1 MDIPD
6 KLLDE
11 LLKGYSKPEDLHG
24 PNGIL
29 KQLTK
34 KLVERAMQAE
44 MDHHLGYPKNHPAGR
59 NNGNSRNGTSKK
71 TVVGEQGKTEIEV
84 PRDRNGE
91 FEPQL
96 IKKGQRRWEGFDQ
109 QILSMYA
116 LGMTT
121 RDIQAH
127 LKGQYGVDVSPDL
140 VSTVTDAVMD
150 EVRQW
155 QNRPLEKL
163 YPVVFLDA
171 LVVKVRDQGHVV
183 NKAAYLAIGLN
194 RDGLKEV
201 LGIWLETSEGAKL
214 WLKIVN
220 ELKNRGLEDIFI
232 ACVDGLKGFPEAI
245 EAVFP
250 KTQVQL
256 CIVHM
261 VRNSLRYVSWK
272 VRKELAADL
281 KKIYA
286 ASTEAQAEGE
296 LKAFAAKWDSSY
308 PTISKSWKANW
319 TRITPYF
326 AYPAAVR
333 KIIYTTNAIESLN
346 SVLRKSTRNRGS
358 FPDDDSAVKLL
369 YLGLRN
375 LAKKWTMPVRDWG
388 IAMNQFAILYEDRV

>member
-1 MDIPD
+1 MEIPD

-11 LLKGYSKPEDLHG
+11 LLKGYSKPEDLQG

-34 KLVERAMQAE
+34 RLVERAMQAE

-59 NNGNSRNGTSKK
+59 NSGNSRNGKTKK
-71 TVVGEQGKTEIEV
+71 TIVSDQGKTEIEV
-84 PRDRNGE
+84 PRDRNGD

-96 IKKGQRRWEGFDQ
+96 IRKGQRRWDGFDA

-140 VSTVTDAVMD
+140 VSTVTDAVID
-150 EVRQW
+150 EVHEW
-155 QNRPLEKL
+155 QSRPLENL

-194 RDGLKEV
+194 RDGFKEV
-201 LGIWLETSEGAKL
+201 LGLWLENSEGAKL

-220 ELKNRGLEDIFI
+220 ELKSRGLEDIFI

-245 EAVFP
+245 EAVYP

-261 VRNSLRYVSWK
+261 VRNSLRYVAWK
-272 VRKELAADL
+272 NRKTVAADL
-281 KKIYA
+281 KKVYTA
-286 ASTEAQAEGE
+286 PTEAQAERELQAFGE
-296 LKAFAAKWDSSY
+296 KWDAAY
-308 PTISKSWKANW
+308 PTISKSWKSNW
-319 TRITPYF
+319 TRVIPFF
-326 AYPAAVR
+326 AYPPAVR

-346 SVLRKSTRNRGS
+346 SVLRKATRNRGS
-358 FPDDDSAVKLL
+358 FPDDDAAQKLL
-369 YLGLRN
+369 YLGLKN

-388 IAMNQFAILYEDRV
+388 EAVNQFSILYEDRF

>member
-11 LLKGYSKPEDLHG
+11 LLKGYSKPEDLQG

-44 MDHHLGYPKNHPAGR
+44 MDHHLGYPKSHPAGR
-59 NNGNSRNGTSKK
+59 NSGNSRNGTTKK
-71 TVVGEQGKTEIEV
+71 TIVSDQGKTEIEV

-96 IKKGQRRWEGFDQ
+96 IRKGQRRWDGFDG

-140 VSTVTDAVMD
+140 VSTVTDAVID

-155 QNRPLEKL
+155 QNRQLEDL

-183 NKAAYLAIGLN
+183 NKSAYLAIGLN
-194 RDGLKEV
+194 RDGFKEV
-201 LGIWLETSEGAKL
+201 LGLWLENSEGAKL

-220 ELKNRGLEDIFI
+220 ELKSRGLNDMFI

-245 EAVFP
+245 EAVYP

-261 VRNSLRYVSWK
+261 VRNSLRYVAWK
-272 VRKELAADL
+272 NRKTVAADL
-281 KKIYA
+281 KKVYTA
-286 ASTEAQAEGE
+286 PTDAQAERE
-296 LKAFAAKWDSSY
+296 LKAFAEKWDAAY
-308 PTISKSWKANW
+308 PTISKSWKSNW
-319 TRITPYF
+319 ARVIPFF
-326 AYPAAVR
+326 AYPPAVR

-346 SVLRKSTRNRGS
+346 SVLRKATRNRGS
-358 FPDDDSAVKLL
+358 FPDDDAAQKLL
-369 YLGLRN
+369 YLGLKN

-388 IAMNQFAILYEDRV
+388 EAVNQFSIIYEDRF

>member
-1 MDIPD
+1 MEIPD

-11 LLKGYSKPEDLHG
+11 LLKGYSKPEDLQG

-34 KLVERAMQAE
+34 RLVERAMQAE

-59 NNGNSRNGTSKK
+59 NSGNSRNGKTKK
-71 TVVGEQGKTEIEV
+71 TIVSDQGKTEIEV
-84 PRDRNGE
+84 PRDRNGD

-96 IKKGQRRWEGFDQ
+96 IRKGQRRWDGFDA

-140 VSTVTDAVMD
+140 VSTVTDAVID
-150 EVRQW
+150 EVHEW
-155 QNRPLEKL
+155 QSRPLENL

-194 RDGLKEV
+194 RDGFKEV
-201 LGIWLETSEGAKL
+201 LGLWLENSEGAKL

-220 ELKNRGLEDIFI
+220 ELKSRGLEDIFI

-245 EAVFP
+245 EAVYP

-261 VRNSLRYVSWK
+261 VRNSLRYVAWK
-272 VRKELAADL
+272 NRKVVAADL
-281 KKIYA
+281 KKVYTA
-286 ASTEAQAEGE
+286 PTEAQAERE
-296 LKAFAAKWDSSY
+296 LKAFGEKWDAAY
-308 PTISKSWKANW
+308 PTISKSWKSNW
-319 TRITPYF
+319 TRVIPFF
-326 AYPAAVR
+326 AYPPAVR

-346 SVLRKSTRNRGS
+346 SVLRKATRNRGS
-358 FPDDDSAVKLL
+358 FPDDDAAQKLL
-369 YLGLRN
+369 YLGLKN

-388 IAMNQFAILYEDRV
+388 EAVNQFSILYEDRF

>member
-1 MDIPD
+1 MDISD

-11 LLKGYSKPEDLHG
+11 LLKGYSKPEDLNG

-34 KLVERAMQAE
+34 KLVERAMNAE
-44 MDHHLGYPKNHPAGR
+44 MDHHLGYAKNSPAGR
-59 NNGNSRNGTSKK
+59 NSGNSRNGTSKK
-71 TVVGEQGKTEIEV
+71 TIISDQGKTEIDV

-96 IKKGQRRWEGFDQ
+96 IKKGQRRWNGFDQ

-127 LKGQYGVDVSPDL
+127 LKDQYGVDVSPDL
-140 VSTVTDAVMD
+140 VSTVTDAVID

-155 QNRPLEKL
+155 QNRPLERL

-194 RDGLKEV
+194 RDGIKEV
-201 LGIWLETSEGAKL
+201 LGLWLESSEGAKL

-220 ELKNRGLEDIFI
+220 ELKSRGLEDMFI

-272 VRKELAADL
+272 TRKSVAEDL

-286 ASTEAQAEGE
+286 APTVTQAETE
-296 LKAFAAKWDSSY
+296 LEAFAQKWDGAY
-308 PTISKSWKANW
+308 PAISKSWRSNW
-319 TRITPYF
+319 PRLTTF
-326 AYPAAVR
+326 FGYPPAVR
-333 KIIYTTNAIESLN
+333 RIIYTTNAIESLN
-346 SVLRKSTRNRGS
+346 SVLRKATRNRGS
-358 FPDDDSAVKLL
+358 FPDDDSAQKLL

-388 IAMNQFAILYEDRV
+388 EAINQFSIIYEDRF